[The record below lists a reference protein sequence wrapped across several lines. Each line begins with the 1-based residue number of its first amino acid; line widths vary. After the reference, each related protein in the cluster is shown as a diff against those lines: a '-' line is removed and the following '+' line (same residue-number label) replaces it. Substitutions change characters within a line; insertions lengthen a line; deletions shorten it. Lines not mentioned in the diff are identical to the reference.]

1 MFELS
6 KVRLHSIGPPGAR
19 FGDVLLDF
27 SGVGAPVTGHRQD
40 ALFSA
45 GVAVPETDGNSEDT
59 AQRAGGAP
67 PSDGSTPSPRTPGA
81 VAAGGVTDTA
91 VPAVQPGQA
100 GQSSRPVRPSPAS
113 VLFLENGG
121 GKSVLMKLIFSV
133 VLPGRRQVVGTS
145 NGRVLDNFVLARD
158 CGHVVCEWQHAVTGE
173 RVVTGKVSEWR
184 GRATGDASRLAEAWY
199 SFRPSAEL
207 DIASLPL
214 VRDGRLITLAGF
226 RTRLAEAGAADP
238 KLAMTWETNQGAWSE
253 NLDAIGLD
261 PELFRYQRA
270 MNAGEGEA
278 AEAFAFNSDE
288 QFVDFLLRAVTP
300 PEDPAGVAE
309 VVDGYAAKLAERA
322 ALDAEREFVAGALER
337 LNPLVEAVGAR
348 VESAAGLRA
357 LLTTVRGAA
366 GAVEARIALDR
377 VGAVELGAR
386 GQSGRDAVEEAERA
400 RRRAVDI
407 ELAARLRV
415 AELRLAEA
423 EATRDELVERFAEA
437 NEELDAWRAAEDVLR
452 HAAASSEAERLTRLV
467 EEAESRSAPALAD
480 RAAAAR
486 ALGGGWPR
494 RAAAAVAEER
504 RARAA
509 AAAHELAAAAA
520 AAADRAAADGAATAR
535 AGAAALRERRARS
548 ARVLAEAVR
557 DGLLPSADIDPRS
570 AAAEAA
576 RAAEEA
582 RAAVQDALAAA
593 TRSTDRE
600 RAQDGARAAERELD
614 TARAEL
620 TRLTSELEQALAGAR
635 ALTADGRIAALLGL
649 GTGPDKPD
657 QLDAAHHLDAVNL
670 DTDAPAALDA
680 LAAAVLA
687 AEERQLALS
696 VDAEADLRVLNALGD
711 GDLRPARPAVGDVL
725 AVLTRAGIPAVSGW
739 QHLSRAVAATER
751 ERVLAARP
759 DLVDG
764 VVVPAGWDVG
774 AAHAA
779 LAAARLLPD
788 CAIVVGAAELLSDAA
803 SPSHTDH
810 AHHIDRPDNADLAG
824 PLRGRAFLVPPNPA
838 LYDRAAAAA
847 ERESV
852 RRRHEERSAQAAELS
867 ARARA
872 DRELAA
878 AVAGWRRSNPPGRV
892 AGLRAAARAGQDAV
906 DVAENALAAA
916 RELVGE
922 AVRAAE
928 RAVAEVERLRAVEE
942 ERTAR
947 AAALD
952 LLVRAVG
959 ESVGADSEIT
969 RLEATAAERSTEAEE
984 HRARAAAARAAA
996 QDALRRADDAARNA
1010 RVARAESAEVV
1021 GGGDIDSADVDSG
1034 DINTDVHGADG
1045 AGDGHGAGPGA
1056 GGPPQVPLLRA
1067 VYESAE
1073 RAYAQVEVGADL
1085 RGELDRAR
1093 RAQAAARGAVEGL
1106 PAAVRTR
1113 SAALLAG
1120 PNGGDAAARATA
1132 QAASRRVAAD
1142 LGRELDAARERLGG
1156 LRQELRHTAAEVADA
1171 GARPLARDEGPT
1183 TMEQSRDAHRAAVE
1197 ALHESEAAVRAARAA
1212 LDELERHAAAHER
1225 EVDAFGLVT
1234 ETLSELRADAESA
1247 VAGTS
1252 ERAGAGERS
1261 DTGVGERADA
1271 DAGGRAGIDAG
1282 DATSTSVGRGDGAV
1296 AAPAGSAGWP
1306 GGVEAFDGD
1315 TAAATAMARE
1325 LRSSWRQAVAAHGE
1339 AAGRVRAAADA
1350 VAAWAATDRF
1360 ESVRSPARRQMVR
1373 AGRDAVAANAADW
1386 AAALAPRLRSLDDDL
1401 AHIGRN
1407 RAAIVARLEGMVR
1420 ASLGTLRSAQRLSRL
1435 PDRLGDWSGQE
1446 FLRITF
1452 AEPDPVA
1459 LTDALG
1465 EVVDAAARGSATSGP
1480 ASTGTVAGSP
1490 GGPGTAGA
1498 RRDGMTLL
1506 LRGVRAALPGG
1517 VRVEILKPDA
1527 VLRTERV
1534 RVSQLGD
1541 VFSGGQQ
1548 LTAAIIL
1555 YCTMAA
1561 LRANDR
1567 GRLRARHAGV
1577 LFLDNPIGRASA
1589 AYLLDLQLAVADRL
1603 GVQLIYTTGLFD
1615 TTALSA
1621 FTLVIRLRND
1631 ADLRAGM
1638 KYLRVQERLRPGLT
1652 PPDVAAGGA
1661 AGVITASRL
1670 FRRTAPGPPATASV
1684 PATRSAPAGTG
1695 REAIAATNGDR
1706 SGPAAANAHTGP

>member
-6 KVRLHSIGPPGAR
+6 RVRLHSIGPPGAR

-45 GVAVPETDGNSEDT
+45 GVAIPETDGNSEDT

-67 PSDGSTPSPRTPGA
+67 PSDGSAPSLRTPGA

-337 LNPLVEAVGAR
+337 LDPLVEAVGAR
-348 VESAAGLRA
+348 VESAAGLRT

-377 VGAVELGAR
+377 VGAVELDAR

-400 RRRAVDI
+400 RRRAVDT

-415 AELRLAEA
+415 SELRLAEA

-452 HAAASSEAERLTRLV
+452 HAAASSEAGRLTRLV

-480 RAAAAR
+480 RDAAAR
-486 ALGGGWPR
+486 ALVVGLSR
-494 RAAAAVAEER
+494 LAAASDAEES

-509 AAAHELAAAAA
+509 AAAHDLAAESA
-520 AAADRAAADGAATAR
+520 AAADRVAADGAATAR

-557 DGLLPSADIDPRS
+557 DGLLPSADIDPQS

-600 RAQDGARAAERELD
+600 QAQDGARAAERELD

-649 GTGPDKPD
+649 GTGPDEPD
-657 QLDAAHHLDAVNL
+657 QLDAAHHLDAVDL

-810 AHHIDRPDNADLAG
+810 PDNADPAG

-928 RAVAEVERLRAVEE
+928 RAVAEIERLRAVEE

-1021 GGGDIDSADVDSG
+1021 GGGDIDSADIDSG
-1034 DINTDVHGADG
+1034 NIDSDIHGADG
-1045 AGDGHGAGPGA
+1045 AGDGHGGYGAGPGA
-1056 GGPPQVPLLRA
+1056 GGPPPQVPLLRA

-1120 PNGGDAAARATA
+1120 PNSGDAAARATA
-1132 QAASRRVAAD
+1132 QATSRRVAAD

-1156 LRQELRHTAAEVADA
+1156 LRQELRHTAAEVTDA
-1171 GARPLARDEGPT
+1171 GARPLARDEGPA

-1197 ALHESEAAVRAARAA
+1197 ALHESEAAVRAARDA

-1225 EVDAFGLVT
+1225 EVDAFGLVA

-1252 ERAGAGERS
+1252 ERTGAGERS
-1261 DTGVGERADA
+1261 DTGVGERAASDV
-1271 DAGGRAGIDAG
+1271 GGRAGTNAG
-1282 DATSTSVGRGDGAV
+1282 DATGTSVGRGNGAV

-1465 EVVDAAARGSATSGP
+1465 EVVDAAARGSATPGP
-1480 ASTGTVAGSP
+1480 ASTGTVAVSP

-1706 SGPAAANAHTGP
+1706 SDPAAANAHTGP